1 MLAQMSMLTV
11 AMDKINSRVDRLDQE
26 FQEIRLVNIQ
36 QQSAVQSHQP
46 VNPLMQEQAAKM
58 QLIN

>member
-1 MLAQMSMLTV
+1 MSMLTV